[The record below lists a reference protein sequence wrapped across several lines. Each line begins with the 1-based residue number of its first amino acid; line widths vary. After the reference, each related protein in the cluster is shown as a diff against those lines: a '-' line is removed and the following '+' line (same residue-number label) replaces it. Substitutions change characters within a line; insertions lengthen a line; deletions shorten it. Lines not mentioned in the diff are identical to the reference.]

1 MKGPAGPFFV
11 RVHVALCR
19 RGEDR
24 QGGKVLDLRN
34 IAYSYPC
41 TATASLDASA
51 GVAAL
56 HDISL
61 RVAPGERVALLGPN
75 GSGKSTL
82 LRCACMRVVPAA
94 GDIVLNG
101 RAVGRDLGMDELH
114 RRVGYVGQDP
124 DDQMVATTV
133 FEEVA
138 FGPCNL
144 GLPTSEVHDRVAGAL
159 AVCNLAGFDARDVA
173 TLSGGQRQRVALAG
187 VLAMQP
193 DYLLLDEAC
202 SMLDVPA
209 RTGVLAAVN
218 RAAEAGC
225 GVLWVTHELG
235 EVLDFDRAVVLDA
248 GHVVWEGT
256 PAELEQDCA
265 ALERAACFFPTAL
278 GETGGERARETLDA
292 CCEKGADSAQALVVD
307 GVRHAY
313 RRGRTVVAQAL
324 DGVNLTLE
332 RGEVVVLAGRTGSG
346 KSTLAHVAAGLLCPD
361 EGAVR
366 LAGVP
371 VCAGEVGFAFQRCAE
386 QLFADTVLDDVAFGP
401 RNRGRTKAQA
411 RASAERAL
419 VRVGLDP
426 SRFGDVS
433 PFALSGGQMRRA
445 ALAGVLA
452 METPF
457 VVLDEPTV
465 GLDARGVRDLA
476 RVVGGLAAEG
486 VGVLVVTHDVA
497 RVAPFATRVMVLD
510 AGRVVWEGP
519 AEQSMA
525 VLARMFGGVSCEGG
539 GITCE

>member
-1 MKGPAGPFFV
+1 MEG
-11 RVHVALCR
+11 
-19 RGEDR
+19 R
-24 QGGKVLDLRN
+24 QGGKVLE
-34 IAYSYPC
+34 
-41 TATASLDASA
+41 
-51 GVAAL
+51 L
-56 HDISL
+56 HDIAYGYPCAAGAPLDIGAEAGALRGVDL

-82 LRCACMRVVPAA
+82 LRCACMRLAPAA
-94 GDIVLNG
+94 GHIALDG
-101 RAVGRDLGMDELH
+101 RAIGCGPGVDELR

-144 GLPTSEVHDRVAGAL
+144 GLSVEEVRDRAARAL
-159 AVCNLAGFDARDVA
+159 AVCDLVGFDMRDVA

-193 DYLLLDEAC
+193 DYLLLDEVC
-202 SMLDVPA
+202 SMLDASA
-209 RTGVLAAVN
+209 RAGVLAAVG

-248 GHVVWEGT
+248 GCVAWEGT
-256 PAELEQDCA
+256 PAALARDSA
-265 ALERAACFFPTAL
+265 AIERAACFLPTAMNDL
-278 GETGGERARETLDA
+278 GVGCARGLSAIRCGEA
-292 CCEKGADSAQALVVD
+292 ADLASSLVVE
-307 GVRHAY
+307 GARHAY
-313 RRGRTVVAQAL
+313 RRGRAVVARAL
-324 DGVNLTLE
+324 DGVDLALG

-346 KSTLAHVAAGLLCPD
+346 KSTLAHVAAGLLSPD
-361 EGAVR
+361 EGVAR
-366 LAGVP
+366 LAGIP
-371 VCAGEVGFAFQRCAE
+371 VRAGEVGFAFQRCAE

-401 RNRGRTKAQA
+401 RNRGCTKAQA

-419 VRVGLDP
+419 ARVGLDP
-426 SRFGDVS
+426 LRFGAVS

-452 METPF
+452 LEAPF

-465 GLDARGVRDLA
+465 GLDARGAQGIA
-476 RVVGGLAAEG
+476 RVVGELSAEG

-497 RVAPFATRVMVLD
+497 RVAPFASRAVLLD
-510 AGRVVWEGP
+510 AGRAVWTGP
-519 AEQSMA
+519 AGQAAA
-525 VLARMFGGVSCEGG
+525 VFARLSSGGTSHEGG
-539 GITCE
+539 AASCG